1 MRQRG
6 ISTIGAV
13 LLSAL
18 AGLATATVLAD
29 WVVVDVRTPEPENLR
44 IMVPF
49 PLVIADIA
57 MAFVPEHTLEEARVP
72 AEVLAQKDAILGALE
87 ALANAPDGNLVEVD
101 TPDEHVRIFMD
112 NGELGVY
119 VDADDAKVRCTVP
132 LAGIHKALEGWD
144 WEVFE
149 PRLALKALHSAK
161 HGPLVEVHADDG
173 TYVKI
178 TKW

>member
-6 ISTIGAV
+6 ISTLGAV
-13 LLSAL
+13 VLSAL
-18 AGLATATVLAD
+18 AALATATVLAD

-44 IMVPF
+44 ILVPF

-57 MAFVPEHTLEEARVP
+57 MAFVPDHALEEARVP
-72 AEVLAQKDAILGALE
+72 EEVQAQKKAILGAIE
-87 ALANAPDGNLVEVD
+87 SLADVPDCNLVEVE
-101 TPDEHVRIFMD
+101 TPDEHVRIFME

-119 VDADDAKVRCTVP
+119 VDAENAKVRCSVP

-144 WEVFE
+144 WQVFE

-173 TYVKI
+173 THVKI